1 MKIDPS
7 GPVEVDICRKLLNG
21 VQGAKRK
28 RTLVAFQVGQ
38 SIERETSV
46 LLLMV
51 QKSGDHHLGCIRP
64 CK

>member
-28 RTLVAFQVGQ
+28 RILVAFKVGQ
-38 SIERETSV
+38 SIERETSA

-51 QKSGDHHLGCIRP
+51 QKSG
-64 CK
+64 